1 MIFFSIKVVYAE
13 LDLGKE
19 ESKKLE
25 LKAQEKTEYAQ
36 IIGTVGDNKD
46 EEKKE

>member
-1 MIFFSIKVVYAE
+1 MVYAE

-19 ESKKLE
+19 ESKKIE
-25 LKAQEKTEYAQ
+25 LKAEEKTEYAQ
-36 IIGTVGDNKD
+36 IIGTLDNKA